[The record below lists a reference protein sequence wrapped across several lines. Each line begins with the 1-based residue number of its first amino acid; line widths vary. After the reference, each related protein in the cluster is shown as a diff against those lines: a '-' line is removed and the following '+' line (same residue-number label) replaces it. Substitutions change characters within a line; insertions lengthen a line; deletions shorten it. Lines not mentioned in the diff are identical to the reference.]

1 MQTRKI
7 TYLWADTTP
16 VRGPLKFERVV
27 ELWREGQIK
36 EKSRLLITELVNEKT
51 NRVLF
56 IYAEQ
61 IKDSLDAGTEPN
73 LDLISCEH

>member
-1 MQTRKI
+1 
-7 TYLWADTTP
+7 
-16 VRGPLKFERVV
+16 LKFERVV

-61 IKDSLDAGTEPN
+61 IKDSLDSGTEPN
-73 LDLISCEH
+73 LDLIS